1 MRESIGATWIFSI
14 CLTFIVLFTAYLA
27 ISVNYAKSFRIKSDI
42 ISMIEENE
50 GYNSDMDYNI
60 EQYLLAQA
68 YNANGYCE
76 TTLTARDD
84 LHSDW
89 VRESCINISGDT
101 IVEIENASLAIIPE
115 EKFFEEFGVNVSDT
129 TKMWELIESRKIHP
143 LYQIA
148 PDITMCIQAS
158 EKITENILAE
168 NAINP
173 KFSKSNLLL

>member
-101 IVEIENASLAIIPE
+101 SGRCNACIYRLSVKNDT
-115 EKFFEEFGVNVSDT
+115 EKCNNRAYYRVITFFKFDLPVVNYWTTFPVSG
-129 TKMWELIESRKIHP
+129 ESRLVH
-143 LYQIA
+143 
-148 PDITMCIQAS
+148 D
-158 EKITENILAE
+158 
-168 NAINP
+168 NANVP
-173 KFSKSNLLL
+173 C

>member
-50 GYNSDMDYNI
+50 GYRDDLAYNV

-68 YNANGYCE
+68 YDASGYCE

-89 VRESCINISGDT
+89 VRETCINISGDT
-101 IVEIENASLAIIPE
+101 SGRCNACIYRLSVENAT
-115 EKFFEEFGVNVSDT
+115 EKCNNRAYYRVITFFKFDLPIVNYWTTFPVSG
-129 TKMWELIESRKIHP
+129 ESRLVH
-143 LYQIA
+143 
-148 PDITMCIQAS
+148 D
-158 EKITENILAE
+158 
-168 NAINP
+168 NA
-173 KFSKSNLLL
+173 NLPC